1 MLYNYVYLFVLKTF
15 GTLKTS
21 AVLLTLKLIL
31 NCTLYSGGISNMNI
45 NEKIALIGLCVVIAA
60 VGAVTVFAEG
70 YDTSADPLVTVSY
83 IQNVKTEIKNE
94 IITELD
100 INSVKTHMDEI
111 STSIMALEQ
120 QQSKQA
126 ADIKALKEGG
136 TSESSESGET
146 DSEGESKTVGTP
158 AAESAS
164 YEVIR
169 LSKGQT
175 ITADASL
182 ELIPRSGSLNAV
194 VTSETN
200 RINKVGLSDL
210 TGGKEILDGEP
221 LETNHYILVSRADG
235 RGVTAVSDECYLM
248 VRGSY
253 TIVG

>member
-1 MLYNYVYLFVLKTF
+1 
-15 GTLKTS
+15 
-21 AVLLTLKLIL
+21 
-31 NCTLYSGGISNMNI
+31 MNI

-136 TSESSESGET
+136 TSESSKSSESGET
-146 DSEGESKTVGTP
+146 DSEGESKTVDTP

>member
-1 MLYNYVYLFVLKTF
+1 
-15 GTLKTS
+15 
-21 AVLLTLKLIL
+21 
-31 NCTLYSGGISNMNI
+31 MNI
-45 NEKIALIGLCVVIAA
+45 NEKIALIGLCIVIAA
-60 VGAVTVFAEG
+60 VGAVTVFADG

-83 IQNVKTEIKNE
+83 IQNVKAEIKNE
-94 IITELD
+94 IIIELD

-111 STSIMALEQ
+111 STSIIALEQ

-136 TSESSESGET
+136 ASESSEA
-146 DSEGESKTVGTP
+146 DSEAESKTVSAP
-158 AAESAS
+158 AVQAAS
-164 YEVIR
+164 YEVVR
-169 LSKGQT
+169 LTKGQT
-175 ITADASL
+175 ITADSSL

-200 RINKVGLSDL
+200 RVNKVGLSDL
-210 TGGKEILDGEP
+210 TGAKEILDGEP
-221 LETNHYILVSRADG
+221 IENNHYILVSRADG

>member
-1 MLYNYVYLFVLKTF
+1 M
-15 GTLKTS
+15 
-21 AVLLTLKLIL
+21 
-31 NCTLYSGGISNMNI
+31 
-45 NEKIALIGLCVVIAA
+45 
-60 VGAVTVFAEG
+60 
-70 YDTSADPLVTVSY
+70 
-83 IQNVKTEIKNE
+83 TEI
-94 IITELD
+94 I
-100 INSVKTHMDEI
+100 
-111 STSIMALEQ
+111 TSIMALEQ

-126 ADIKALKEGG
+126 ADIKALKEGSAAK
-136 TSESSESGET
+136 TAET
-146 DSEGESKTVGTP
+146 DSEAETETKAAGAP

-169 LSKGQT
+169 LIKGQT

-200 RINKVGLSDL
+200 RVNKVGLSDL
-210 TGGKEILDGEP
+210 TSGTEILDGEA
-221 LETNHYILVSRADG
+221 LEINHYILVSRADG

>member
-1 MLYNYVYLFVLKTF
+1 
-15 GTLKTS
+15 
-21 AVLLTLKLIL
+21 
-31 NCTLYSGGISNMNI
+31 MNI
-45 NEKIALIGLCVVIAA
+45 KEKIALIGLCIVIAA
-60 VGAVTVFAEG
+60 VAAITVFAEG

-100 INSVKTHMDEI
+100 ISSVKSHMTEI
-111 STSIMALEQ
+111 STSIMELEQ

-126 ADIKALKEGG
+126 ADIKALKEGSAAK
-136 TSESSESGET
+136 TAET
-146 DSEGESKTVGTP
+146 DSEAETETKAAGAP

-169 LSKGQT
+169 LIKGQT

-200 RINKVGLSDL
+200 RVNKVGLSDL
-210 TGGKEILDGEP
+210 TSGTEILDGEA
-221 LETNHYILVSRADG
+221 LEINHYILVSRADG

>member
-1 MLYNYVYLFVLKTF
+1 
-15 GTLKTS
+15 
-21 AVLLTLKLIL
+21 
-31 NCTLYSGGISNMNI
+31 MNI

-210 TGGKEILDGEP
+210 TG
-221 LETNHYILVSRADG
+221 
-235 RGVTAVSDECYLM
+235 
-248 VRGSY
+248 
-253 TIVG
+253 

>member
-1 MLYNYVYLFVLKTF
+1 
-15 GTLKTS
+15 
-21 AVLLTLKLIL
+21 
-31 NCTLYSGGISNMNI
+31 MNI
-45 NEKIALIGLCVVIAA
+45 KEKIALIGLCIVIAA
-60 VGAVTVFAEG
+60 VAAITVFAEG

-100 INSVKTHMDEI
+100 ISSVKSHMTEI
-111 STSIMALEQ
+111 ITSIMALEQ

-126 ADIKALKEGG
+126 ADIKALKEGSAAK
-136 TSESSESGET
+136 TAET
-146 DSEGESKTVGTP
+146 DSEAETETKAAGAP

-169 LSKGQT
+169 LIKGQT

-200 RINKVGLSDL
+200 RVNKVGLSDL
-210 TGGKEILDGEP
+210 TSGTEILDGEA
-221 LETNHYILVSRADG
+221 LEINHYILVSRADG